1 MSLGCGGGGGEW
13 IEEKNDATPTPSFFP
28 THSWPSVY
36 RFRDLSTIAAQQRSR
51 AAAAGVAD
59 PDRAPQAVLAASEQ
73 GWPAA
78 GADATSAAGAICS
91 AHAISLTIPTLAFT
105 THNDFQGPAAGDPTG
120 LVPFDAGPF
129 LNATAATASPTLAA
143 YRSTAAAVW
152 GRDGGHYCCLVH
164 GLGCGPT

>member
-1 MSLGCGGGGGEW
+1 M
-13 IEEKNDATPTPSFFP
+13 
-28 THSWPSVY
+28 
-36 RFRDLSTIAAQQRSR
+36 
-51 AAAAGVAD
+51 AD
-59 PDRAPQAVLAASEQ
+59 PDRASQGVVAASEQ

-78 GADATSAAGAICS
+78 GADATTAAGSICA
-91 AHAISLTIPTLAFT
+91 AHAISLSTPTLAFT
-105 THNDFQGPAAGDPTG
+105 THNDFQGPAPGDPTG

-129 LNATAATASPTLAA
+129 LNATAATSSPTLAA